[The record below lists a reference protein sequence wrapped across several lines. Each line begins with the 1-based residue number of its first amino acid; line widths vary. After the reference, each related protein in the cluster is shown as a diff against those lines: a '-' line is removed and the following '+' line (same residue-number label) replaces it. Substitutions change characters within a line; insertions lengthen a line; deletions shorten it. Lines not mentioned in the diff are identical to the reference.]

1 MYNEVNVQ
9 YENGTSKFNSKANKI
24 FSIKTRINFKIQ
36 ITFKMSSNW
45 NVFLPNSVYFKPYFQ
60 SYTKQVNLTIDYT
73 CNYRDFI
80 KQPNNCDY
88 KFKDDSI
95 TIAVRYDEV
104 SIKKSTKSIYL
115 IISEFQYTLKQITDD
130 QYLFESVAQSLL
142 QEVGKR
148 INKR

>member
-1 MYNEVNVQ
+1 
-9 YENGTSKFNSKANKI
+9 
-24 FSIKTRINFKIQ
+24 
-36 ITFKMSSNW
+36 MSSNW
-45 NVFLPNSVYFKPYFQ
+45 NIFLPDSVFFKPYFQ
-60 SYTKQVNLTIDYT
+60 SYIKQVNLTVDNT
-73 CNYRDFI
+73 CDNRDFI
-80 KQPNNCDY
+80 SQPNNCDY

-130 QYLFESVAQSLL
+130 QYLFGSVAQSLL